1 MHTLEIKI
9 SVKSG
14 ITISQ
19 LIELDK
25 TLHTRV
31 NEYLLSLPI
40 KCDKD
45 VKVLEHTHA

>member
-1 MHTLEIKI
+1 MHELKIEIRVKNGI
-9 SVKSG
+9 SV
-14 ITISQ
+14 SQ

-25 TLHTRV
+25 TLHTKV

-40 KCDKD
+40 RCDKE

>member
-1 MHTLEIKI
+1 MHELKIEIR
-9 SVKSG
+9 VKSG
-14 ITISQ
+14 ITLSQ

-40 KCDKD
+40 RCDKE
-45 VKVLEHTHA
+45 VKVIEHSHA

>member
-1 MHTLEIKI
+1 MHTLKIEINVKNGI
-9 SVKSG
+9 SV
-14 ITISQ
+14 SQ

-40 KCDKD
+40 RCDKD